1 MLEEAIK
8 AIEELAQAA
17 VSAKQRVS
25 FERVA
30 GQAPNRIM
38 QVNSNG
44 EAKEIVLD
52 PPLPKPRCHNLES
65 VGEIGPFITYALET
79 LNAKPS
85 IWMSPDFVRVI
96 LNDTLDSLRE
106 ETAQVLLKHTKQFA
120 LLQKW
125 EDNREAF
132 SHVKFLRMLRRT
144 FSTNIENLPA
154 LLKLLSRITQED
166 GKSLTS
172 EAGRSRASIGTSI
185 VKELKLSAEE
195 LPELIPDMTV
205 IPYDDAAFG
214 VKCRIECMLDL
225 DEEATFAIMPL
236 AGQCKKI
243 IDDTMIS
250 LRDLI
255 VKAVPPTVPVI
266 YGTP

>member
-1 MLEEAIK
+1 MLEEAINV
-8 AIEELAQAA
+8 IRELSQEA
-17 VSAKQRVS
+17 VSAS
-25 FERVA
+25 NRVA
-30 GQAPNRIM
+30 FSRVPGQAPNRIM
-38 QVNSNG
+38 KITADGKAEEV
-44 EAKEIVLD
+44 VLD
-52 PPLPKPRCHNLES
+52 PALPKPRSHNLES
-65 VGEIGPFITYALET
+65 VGEIGPFIAYALDT
-79 LNAKPS
+79 LKAKPS
-85 IWMSPDFVRVI
+85 IWMSPGYVRVI

-185 VKELKLSAEE
+185 VKELKLSTDE

-205 IPYDDAAFG
+205 VPYDDAAFG

-225 DEEATFAIMPL
+225 DEEATFAVMPL
-236 AGQCKKI
+236 SGQCKKI

-255 VKAVPPTVPVI
+255 VKAVPQTVPVI